1 MARGNPLEPH
11 GLRHPLTELPPD
23 TQILFGHAFSRP
35 ELLREALTHRSAAH
49 ERGRGRSRA
58 GRAALS
64 NERLEFVGDRVLG
77 LLVAE
82 WLTERFPGEQEGEL
96 GRRLA
101 QLVSQPVLAE
111 VADTVGLPSLLD
123 VSAGEAKA
131 GVRTR
136 ATVLA
141 DALEAS
147 IGALYLDGGLDVAR
161 AFVRRTWNDAMTRQ
175 ADPPKD
181 AKTGLQEWAQARGL
195 PLPRYDVASREG
207 PPHAPVF
214 VIAVETGG
222 LSGTG
227 TAGSKREAEQAAAA
241 DLLARLPA

>member
-1 MARGNPLEPH
+1 
-11 GLRHPLTELPPD
+11 
-23 TQILFGHAFSRP
+23 
-35 ELLREALTHRSAAH
+35 
-49 ERGRGRSRA
+49 
-58 GRAALS
+58 
-64 NERLEFVGDRVLG
+64 
-77 LLVAE
+77 
-82 WLTERFPGEQEGEL
+82 
-96 GRRLA
+96 
-101 QLVSQPVLAE
+101 
-111 VADTVGLPSLLD
+111 
-123 VSAGEAKA
+123 
-131 GVRTR
+131 
-136 ATVLA
+136 
-141 DALEAS
+141 
-147 IGALYLDGGLDVAR
+147 
-161 AFVRRTWNDAMTRQ
+161 MTRQ